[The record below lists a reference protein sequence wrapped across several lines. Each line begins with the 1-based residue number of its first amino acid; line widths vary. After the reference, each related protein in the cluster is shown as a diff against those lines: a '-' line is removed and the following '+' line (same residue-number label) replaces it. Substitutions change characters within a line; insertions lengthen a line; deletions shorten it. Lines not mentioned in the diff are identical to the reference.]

1 MGNFKHCWHRFLL
14 MFAVAGLGLLLPSQN
29 AWAQG

>member
-1 MGNFKHCWHRFLL
+1 MEKVRHSWNCILL
-14 MFAVAGLGLLLPSQN
+14 VIAVAGLGLLFPSQN